1 MRFVLR
7 KTIIPLWL
15 IIGLGLEACATQEQ
29 IRAELTS
36 EEHRALIKEIVQ
48 ETMEEKMKSKEHK
61 MMMKKMMKET
71 MEKKMKSKEQK
82 MMMKKETT
90 N

>member
-15 IIGLGLEACATQEQ
+15 IIGFGLEACATQEQ
-29 IRAELTS
+29 IREELTS

-61 MMMKKMMKET
+61 MMMKKIMKD
-71 MEKKMKSKEQK
+71 
-82 MMMKKETT
+82 MMKKETT

>member
-7 KTIIPLWL
+7 KTIIPLCL
-15 IIGLGLEACATQEQ
+15 IIGFGLEACATQGQ
-29 IRAELTS
+29 IREELTS
-36 EEHRALIKEIVQ
+36 EEGRALIKEIVQ

-61 MMMKKMMKET
+61 MMMKKMMKD
-71 MEKKMKSKEQK
+71 
-82 MMMKKETT
+82 MMKKETT

>member
-36 EEHRALIKEIVQ
+36 EEHRAMIKEIVR
-48 ETMEEKMKSKEHK
+48 ETMEE
-61 MMMKKMMKET
+61 
-71 MEKKMKSKEQK
+71 KMKSKEQK
-82 MMMKKETT
+82 MMMKKMMKDMMKKETT